1 MTSTAAG
8 GDLNSTPAS
17 PSCIDA
23 GAGDISNSLEPHPP
37 ASSHK
42 YARQELALRSLIQ
55 RMAISYSGFPCIY
68 LLLGDLSLV
77 RDDLLSVDFENAVGA
92 EALSTF
98 WSSAFRWISFPHARA
113 EHHYLIKLSCT
124 CSSYQ
129 KPDLELHARGE
140 ERLSKSG
147 YKTPFVYFLKATSDF
162 ILDKFVQS
170 MGGKGWS
177 QECVSFLTARRESWP
192 TRLNQIL
199 PHGTEDTTRGLL
211 TWLSVDLDI
220 YSRTALLQL
229 IDCFLHLT
237 HPMTFPSSHSFISS
251 GVLRLIGV
259 ACKMAEEENNSDR
272 MQNDAVQMMYTAT
285 TLLCKIVRDCG
296 NEAQRRELMQIQ
308 APQLLEWYDQA
319 IAACDR
325 LPTRHGTKNTQ
336 NRERLIYL
344 SSLLLQDFPQLATS
358 PVVTHTPPL
367 QYMRYEKLPSRSW
380 SRLLYALDST
390 QRSHRCSALA
400 CRRTLADGGL
410 RWCGGCRR
418 VAYCSRRCQKADWNQ
433 ASRAALQHRGV
444 CAIIRRMC
452 HLFRL
457 PRRDVVTPL
466 RIGASPLE
474 GSQETVAQ
482 VIADYFLAH
491 AQNKMANSRTCNL
504 LSLLLAQIL
513 MCERFSRVPIR
524 DPVGS
529 GVHKDTRAVIL
540 WGRRS
545 VTELE

>member
-1 MTSTAAG
+1 VTG
-8 GDLNSTPAS
+8 
-17 PSCIDA
+17 
-23 GAGDISNSLEPHPP
+23 
-37 ASSHK
+37 
-42 YARQELALRSLIQ
+42 
-55 RMAISYSGFPCIY
+55 
-68 LLLGDLSLV
+68 
-77 RDDLLSVDFENAVGA
+77 
-92 EALSTF
+92 
-98 WSSAFRWISFPHARA
+98 ARA
-113 EHHYLIKLSCT
+113 RGWGQPKIRGTPLLPAQKL
-124 CSSYQ
+124 
-129 KPDLELHARGE
+129 
-140 ERLSKSG
+140 G

-170 MGGKGWS
+170 IGGKGWS
-177 QECVSFLTARRESWP
+177 QECVSFLTGRRESWL

-199 PHGTEDTTRGLL
+199 PHGTEDTTQGLL
-211 TWLSVDLDI
+211 TWSSVDLDI
-220 YSRTALLQL
+220 YTRTAFLQL

-237 HPMTFPSSHSFISS
+237 HPMTFPYFISSHSFISS

-259 ACKMAEEENNSDR
+259 ACKMAKEQKNSDC

-285 TLLCKIVRDCG
+285 TLMGKIVRDCG

-319 IAACDR
+319 VAACNQ

-367 QYMRYEKLPSRSW
+367 QYMRYEKLPSQSW
-380 SRLLYALDST
+380 LRLLYALDST

-410 RWCGGCRR
+410 CWCGGCRR
-418 VAYCSRRCQKADWNQ
+418 VAYCSQWCQKANWNQ
-433 ASRAALQHRGV
+433 ASQAELKHRDV
-444 CAIIRRMC
+444 CASIRCMC

-457 PRRDVVTPL
+457 PRQDVVTPL
-466 RIGASPLE
+466 RIGALPLE

-491 AQNKMANSRTCNL
+491 AQHKMANSCTCNF

-513 MCERFSRVPIR
+513 IRERFS
-524 DPVGS
+524 
-529 GVHKDTRAVIL
+529 GVQSQTTKPNEFGQRAVKVGLYIHND
-540 WGRRS
+540 
-545 VTELE
+545 VI